1 MSSLTG
7 EHEDGLWW
15 TSENELITHGK
26 NDSAAES
33 GRRQFVD
40 HGRVSTVVEE
50 PRVPRRAS
58 SGLELVDEV
67 EEVDYEEDADDEV
80 DYEPRSDSERP
91 AQHHPLATECARL
104 ECRNEPSVVDAHG
117 GPKRR
122 SSTCAHSNSTIC
134 NVNVPYT
141 HTTGPARCHSS
152 GSGVSGVSGPHRAHG
167 RGGRESGPFDCN
179 HQSHPGYSYCKKL
192 SRPLLFAVLSVSRY
206 SVYLTS
212 YVSIAYI
219 GGAYQPNTTI
229 PTVARHRKR
238 CRYACEATKPSI

>member
-1 MSSLTG
+1 MTSLFEDVRSHLRAGVTATKLRDDAGTSSSGSLAEFITGGGIGLKMKNGSLRSVPKKIKTTEVEHRCFFSMSSLTG

-104 ECRNEPSVVDAHG
+104 ECRNEPSG
-117 GPKRR
+117 KRSWR
-122 SSTCAHSNSTIC
+122 AQ
-134 NVNVPYT
+134 
-141 HTTGPARCHSS
+141 TTF
-152 GSGVSGVSGPHRAHG
+152 
-167 RGGRESGPFDCN
+167 FDM
-179 HQSHPGYSYCKKL
+179 
-192 SRPLLFAVLSVSRY
+192 R
-206 SVYLTS
+206 T
-212 YVSIAYI
+212 
-219 GGAYQPNTTI
+219 
-229 PTVARHRKR
+229 
-238 CRYACEATKPSI
+238 